1 MLVYEGIKQSFLD
14 DVTNDSIV
22 EKIKNKFKEKYLPAR
37 QKSEEDSWKN
47 SLEYMYKVLNDNEIP
62 NNAGVAIEF
71 NIPATNYRIDFTLSG
86 YDDYNKKNVLIIELK
101 QWEKCNKIEEMDG
114 MVSTYLRGSDRITKH
129 PSYQAWSYTN
139 FIKDFNMAVQKD
151 LLDLY
156 PCAYLHNYQLKENDP
171 LTDKH
176 YEAYLIEAPVFCFGD
191 VIKFKEFIKRYI
203 SKGNN
208 GDLLY
213 TLENGEIKPS
223 KRLQDTLSKMLAGNK
238 EFILLDIFYPNIN
251 DDIKFLSDKIDGD
264 QNSFVKIS
272 KLFKVRINEID

>member
-1 MLVYEGIKQSFLD
+1 
-14 DVTNDSIV
+14 
-22 EKIKNKFKEKYLPAR
+22 
-37 QKSEEDSWKN
+37 
-47 SLEYMYKVLNDNEIP
+47 
-62 NNAGVAIEF
+62 
-71 NIPATNYRIDFTLSG
+71 
-86 YDDYNKKNVLIIELK
+86 
-101 QWEKCNKIEEMDG
+101 
-114 MVSTYLRGSDRITKH
+114 
-129 PSYQAWSYTN
+129 
-139 FIKDFNMAVQKD
+139 MAVQKD